1 METLY
6 FTTKHM
12 VKWQLRDYPHILISE
27 DRKLFNFKTQRVL
40 SQHLKGSTIGY
51 KIENKFL
58 SLKQINE
65 QAVKVNLKPIFNERF
80 I

>member
-1 METLY
+1 
-6 FTTKHM
+6 M

-27 DRKLFNFKTQRVL
+27 DRKLFNFKTQKVL
-40 SQHLKGSTIGY
+40 NQHLKGSTIGY

-65 QAVKVNLKPIFNERF
+65 QAVKVNLKPIFNDRF

>member
-12 VKWQLRDYPHILISE
+12 VKWQLKDYPHIVIS
-27 DRKLFNFKTQRVL
+27 DDKKVYNFKTNRVL
-40 SQHLKGSTIGY
+40 NQHLKGSTIGY
-51 KIENKFL
+51 TIEGKFL

-65 QAVKVNLKPIFNERF
+65 NAVKVNLKQIFKEPF
-80 I
+80 L

>member
-40 SQHLKGSTIGY
+40 NQHLKGSTIGY
-51 KIENKFL
+51 KIENKFF